1 MSTRIEVLK
10 PTQDDWYGSY
20 NVIGHYKGIE
30 NQMFVEV
37 IFNGNISAYDPRLAP
52 TWRTCVWGND
62 DCGMEFDCDTE
73 TECWNKFLQ
82 VIGMKFVDRTALIKL
97 GFVSA

>member
-1 MSTRIEVLK
+1 MRVEVLK

-20 NVIGHYKGIE
+20 TINGGYNGVT

-37 IFNGNISAYDPRLAP
+37 IFNGNISSPDRAP

-62 DCGMEFDCDTE
+62 DCGMEFDCSTE
-73 TECWNKFLQ
+73 TEAWNKFLQ
-82 VIGMKFVDRTALIKL
+82 VIGMKFVNRDELIKL
-97 GFVSA
+97 GFVSV